1 LILILFNP
9 RMITRIVKLSFKEA
23 EVGNFLSFFDQT
35 KEAVVQFPG
44 CRGMKLLNDL
54 NSPCIFF
61 TYSQWESEEA
71 LESYRNSDLFKTI
84 WPRLK
89 IGFNQR
95 AEAWTCKVNF
105 ESYISDIQENH

>member
-1 LILILFNP
+1 
-9 RMITRIVKLSFKEA
+9 MITRIVKLSFKDT
-23 EVGNFLSFFDQT
+23 EVANFLSFFDQT

-44 CRGMKLLNDL
+44 CRGMKLLNDQ

-71 LESYRNSDLFKTI
+71 LENYRNSDLFQII

-105 ESYISDIQENH
+105 ESYISDFQ